1 MSDGVVSVLVCL
13 SVCLSGQ
20 KVGGSL
26 SKSFIYETKTK
37 KNARFYQ
44 EAKKKMSVLDQH
56 HQRRDEVAFK
66 RLFPGLQRSGT
77 QIDAPERPSLR
88 VICFA
93 NAGNAEDLFTN
104 EGVGER
110 KIQSPLLTF
119 CRKFKAELLSV
130 QLPGRGSRRNEP
142 WNEPKIQTVVREIA
156 PTLANELRDVP
167 YVVVGHSVGCWLA
180 VQLVDVLRSKYD
192 VGEPLHFF
200 LSNFPAPTIEDK
212 DKPWRKNKHLS
223 EREFQEECRKWDVQE
238 IVFTGIWKIYHPLM
252 RADFCLFDSYENDL
266 QEKTF
271 TSDVTAFHGTNDKMI
286 SRSMVK
292 EWEKMTTGTFA
303 LEILQGGN
311 HLFPLE
317 KESKID
323 WLKRIVAVIEAK
335 VMPIIA

>member
-1 MSDGVVSVLVCL
+1 MRDGRVFVSF
-13 SVCLSGQ
+13 GF
-20 KVGGSL
+20 SL
-26 SKSFIYETKTK
+26 STRKVSTQNKKKRTLLRLQKKK
-37 KNARFYQ
+37 KN
-44 EAKKKMSVLDQH
+44 MSVPLDQH

-77 QIDAPERPSLR
+77 QIDAPEIPSLR

-110 KIQSPLLTF
+110 KIESPLLTF

-156 PTLANELRDVP
+156 PTLASELRDVP

-286 SRSMVK
+286 SRSMVE

>member
-1 MSDGVVSVLVCL
+1 MVSFKARFYFFSRGFVKF
-13 SVCLSGQ
+13 SPRE
-20 KVGGSL
+20 K
-26 SKSFIYETKTK
+26 KTEKFHIRDKNKK

-192 VGEPLHFF
+192 DGEPLHFF

-212 DKPWRKNKHLS
+212 DKPWRGG
-223 EREFQEECRKWDVQE
+223 RTRR
-238 IVFTGIWKIYHPLM
+238 GR
-252 RADFCLFDSYENDL
+252 RADAKASGGG
-266 QEKTF
+266 KTGL
-271 TSDVTAFHGTNDKMI
+271 DD
-286 SRSMVK
+286 
-292 EWEKMTTGTFA
+292 
-303 LEILQGGN
+303 
-311 HLFPLE
+311 
-317 KESKID
+317 
-323 WLKRIVAVIEAK
+323 
-335 VMPIIA
+335 